1 MFEKN
6 NYYMKLP
13 DYRLY
18 KGLLTNVVWE
28 NEMFDGTSKVS
39 LWNNG

>member
-18 KGLLTNVVWE
+18 KALLRNIVCE
-28 NEMFDGTSKVS
+28 NEVFDRTSKV
-39 LWNNG
+39 LL